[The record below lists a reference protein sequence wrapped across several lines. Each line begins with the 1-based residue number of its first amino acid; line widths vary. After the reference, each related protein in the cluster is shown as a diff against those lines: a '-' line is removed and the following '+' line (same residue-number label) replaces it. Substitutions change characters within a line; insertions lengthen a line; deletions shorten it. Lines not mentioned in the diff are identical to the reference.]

1 MNKSFMKYLIC
12 HYTSQKITGLL
23 FCSCF
28 LFSSCLKN
36 KDSLGDGPKSQLAIT
51 NYVVNGSF
59 NVLLDNMLLTTA
71 PLGFGSSV
79 ANGVGGYAPIGS
91 GLHNFKFVSG
101 ANIIIDNIIS
111 LSSGIN
117 YSLFV
122 YDTLQNNK
130 VKALLLT
137 DDLTA
142 IDTVGRIRFLQ
153 FIPGADSLTISFKKD
168 VVEYSTSELYIG
180 NKTSR
185 ITAVAFSLAL
195 PPGNYQII
203 IKRKGISIFQQAA
216 FTVTAGKLYTLI
228 SRGVISGTG
237 DYKESLSIVQQ
248 N

>member
-1 MNKSFMKYLIC
+1 M
-12 HYTSQKITGLL
+12 
-23 FCSCF
+23 
-28 LFSSCLKN
+28 
-36 KDSLGDGPKSQLAIT
+36 KSQMAIT
-51 NYVVNGSF
+51 NFVVNGSF
-59 NVLLDNMLLTTA
+59 NVFLDNTLLTTA

-91 GLHNFKFVSG
+91 GLHNLKFTSG
-101 ANIIIDNIIS
+101 TNIIIDNTIS
-111 LSSGIN
+111 LSSGNN

-137 DDLTA
+137 DDLTS
-142 IDTVGRIRFLQ
+142 IDTVGRLRFLQ
-153 FIPGADSLTISFKKD
+153 FIPGADSLTLSFKKD

-180 NKTSR
+180 NKASL
-185 ITAVAFSLAL
+185 ITAVTFSLAL

-203 IKRKGISIFQQAA
+203 LKRKGVPIFQQAA
-216 FTVTAGKLYTLI
+216 FTITAGKLYTLI

-237 DYKESLSIVQQ
+237 DYKESVSVVQQ